1 MVLDFLMIRQ
11 ICFVLAGK
19 SNRARINL
27 QKTDQNSFVFSHVCV
42 FILACCYKK
51 KRIKRTIKNKFNL
64 NFGTKGIS
72 DCFDSKG

>member
-11 ICFVLAGK
+11 IGFVLAGK

-27 QKTDQNSFVFSHVCV
+27 QKTDQNSVVFSHVCV

-51 KRIKRTIKNKFNL
+51 KELSVRLKINL
-64 NFGTKGIS
+64 I
-72 DCFDSKG
+72 